1 MEISRASIFKVI
13 IIFVLNILLFGKI
26 NKETNWSFQNFFISF
41 ILDEYWKINI
51 KKNNSLLI
59 SNHFFF
65 EYACIKIKW
74 K

>member
-13 IIFVLNILLFGKI
+13 IIFVLNIFLFGKI

-59 SNHFFF
+59 SNHFFLNMLV
-65 EYACIKIKW
+65 
-74 K
+74 

>member
-13 IIFVLNILLFGKI
+13 IIFVLNIFLFGKI

-51 KKNNSLLI
+51 KK
-59 SNHFFF
+59 
-65 EYACIKIKW
+65 K
-74 K
+74 